1 MARVGGGPAHVFY
14 APMILDDAQTAEAI
28 RRQGDIAGAFALLPS
43 VTIAVVAI
51 GAWTPGL
58 STIYD
63 AVTPDEREALA
74 ALGVCAEL
82 AGVFVGADGRPV
94 PTPLDGRMIVT
105 PGPVLE
111 RIPFVLSVAYGVAKS
126 PAVCAAIR
134 GRLVHGLVTH
144 ASLAREMLS
153 ARPPGGLQPP
163 RADRRYCESGAG
175 HPGGGHRVRP
185 AAPCRRATHALLGH
199 LAEVGFDGAPRVLA
213 AGPVT
218 ETLTYIDGHAAVPP
232 LPENTLTDSALV
244 SVADLVRRYH
254 LAAASFDPSGYQ
266 WPRPIPVRFRT
277 GLVSHNDVHPANLVF
292 RDGRAV
298 ALIDFDLAGPG
309 SAIWDFAAAARYWAP
324 LQDEQDITDSRQGR
338 ALERFRDLP
347 ARERAAPGRPPSAWP
362 RRSWPTTT
370 GPTPSSPRR
379 PRRAT
384 GGSRTTGVW
393 WPSMPPGPGAGAS
406 GISVT

>member
-1 MARVGGGPAHVFY
+1 MALSPTRVSREPCSVLVPEGAYSPHALVGGTANRGLVIRVG
-14 APMILDDAQTAEAI
+14 DT
-28 RRQGDIAGAFALLPS
+28 
-43 VTIAVVAI
+43 
-51 GAWTPGL
+51 
-58 STIYD
+58 
-63 AVTPDEREALA
+63 
-74 ALGVCAEL
+74 
-82 AGVFVGADGRPV
+82 
-94 PTPLDGRMIVT
+94 
-105 PGPVLE
+105 VL
-111 RIPFVLSVAYGVAKS
+111 
-126 PAVCAAIR
+126 
-134 GRLVHGLVTH
+134 
-144 ASLAREMLS
+144 
-153 ARPPGGLQPP
+153 
-163 RADRRYCESGAG
+163 
-175 HPGGGHRVRP
+175 RP

-213 AGPVT
+213 AGPFT

-338 ALERFRDLP
+338 ALERFRIFLH
-347 ARERAAPGRPPSAWP
+347 ASGL
-362 RRSWPTTT
+362 
-370 GPTPSSPRR
+370 
-379 PRRAT
+379 RRADRRQVAEAVVANHDWT
-384 GGSRTTGVW
+384 YAIVTEAAA
-393 WPSMPPGPGAGAS
+393 AGHRGFADHWRMVAEHATRARRWCQRHQRDL
-406 GISVT
+406 IAAAR